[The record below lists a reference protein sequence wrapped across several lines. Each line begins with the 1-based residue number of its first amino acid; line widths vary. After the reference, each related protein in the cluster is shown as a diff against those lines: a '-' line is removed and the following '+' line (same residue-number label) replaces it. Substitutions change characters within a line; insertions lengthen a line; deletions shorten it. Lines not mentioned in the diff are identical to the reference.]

1 MTITGRSADLAQAA
15 RSPRSAATANRAARA
30 GTEPDTTKPA
40 AAAARATT
48 AAEPDTA
55 ATTEPATTPAA
66 TAAATSTATTASVGY
81 LHGAADVFPVEN
93 IECGKSDV
101 EHFLVAKNEALIG
114 RDVVR
119 LRDAGSGRRGCGCS
133 THHRKTQPGGTQHLH
148 CGGFCRAFLPRSLLD
163 P

>member
-1 MTITGRSADLAQAA
+1 MTTTGRSADLTQAA

-40 AAAARATT
+40 AAAAGATT

-66 TAAATSTATTASVGY
+66 TAAAASTATTTTGY
-81 LHGAADVFPVEN
+81 LHGPPNIFPIEN
-93 IECGKSDV
+93 IERGKSDV

-114 RDVVR
+114 
-119 LRDAGSGRRGCGCS
+119 
-133 THHRKTQPGGTQHLH
+133 
-148 CGGFCRAFLPRSLLD
+148 
-163 P
+163 